1 MSYLPTEKLRY
12 ASGKVHIC
20 DEYDGTYRYIG
31 DVSDEFK
38 KRFEKD
44 WQERMKEIDELRKKG
59 YIIPYSL

>member
-1 MSYLPTEKLRY
+1 MPYFPTEKLRY
-12 ASGKVHIC
+12 ASGHVHIN
-20 DEYDGTYRYIG
+20 YDGTYMLDD
-31 DVSDEFK
+31 DVSEEFQ